1 MKVVRFA
8 FLAVFALAA
17 ASLADSALA
26 QEGRWAVG
34 GIADY
39 NIPMHRLGERWG
51 ATGKF
56 GATLSYVASQRTVVE
71 IEYNY
76 SKFTDGK
83 PAADL
88 WVYPI
93 DEQEYPH
100 PNGKSEITWNN
111 LIVNG
116 LLFVGEENATHGF
129 KAKDYR
135 YYVLVGGGLY
145 RYYAINSNLVYSR
158 QTNDPIDLDFVM
170 EDQIDQRYTIG
181 ANAGVGV
188 EGFVTQNLAID
199 LRARYNFVVGELRN
213 MLFYGLEKVR
223 PIHMVDIGAQM
234 KFYFW
239 R

>member
-1 MKVVRFA
+1 MFGRFA
-8 FLAVFALAA
+8 FLAVFALVAA
-17 ASLADSALA
+17 GLADSALA

-39 NIPMHRLGERWG
+39 NIPMHRLGKRWD

-56 GATLSYVASQRTVVE
+56 GATLSYVASQRTV
-71 IEYNY
+71 IELEYTY
-76 SKFTDGK
+76 SKFTNGK
-83 PAADL
+83 PASDPWFYA
-88 WVYPI
+88 I
-93 DEQEYPH
+93 EKKEYTH
-100 PNGKSEITWNN
+100 PNGRSEITWNN

-116 LLFVGEENATHGF
+116 LLFVGEENAAHGF
-129 KAKDYR
+129 KARDYR
-135 YYVLVGGGLY
+135 YYLLIGGGLY

-158 QTNDPIDLDFVM
+158 QTNNPIDRNIVL

-188 EGFVTQNLAID
+188 EGFVTQNLVID

-223 PIHMVDIGAQM
+223 PIHMVDIGAQV